1 MLNKKE
7 TQTWS
12 VMCDKCHK
20 ILDREYIKEVVEMME
35 KQQAQK
41 DNICSICKENLEG
54 SQVLCWNC
62 LCDIKD
68 KVRKET
74 QKDILEIVEKWMS
87 KFSFCKRK
95 READEIKGLYM
106 DTPIYKRDFEEL
118 TQKINSQ
125 EPKTSDTT
133 GTTTPD
139 TQKIKEIK

>member
-41 DNICSICKENLEG
+41 DNICSLCKENLEG
-54 SQVLCWNC
+54 SQILCWNC
-62 LCDIKD
+62 LCKIKD

-74 QKDILEIVEKWMS
+74 QKDILEWLKETFKDI
-87 KFSFCKRK
+87 
-95 READEIKGLYM
+95 REIRTQVAGLSALQWKVNKK
-106 DTPIYKRDFEEL
+106 IGEL
-118 TQKINSQ
+118 ENVK
-125 EPKTSDTT
+125 
-133 GTTTPD
+133 
-139 TQKIKEIK
+139 